1 MLTENID
8 SRKFS
13 KVFANE
19 DSLVLFS
26 PLQLQFFKPAHAPSR
41 GKTELTF
48 FGHGFTETGLQSA
61 RFKVNNTLIEEVDL
75 SYDDKTS
82 TFYCKAP

>member
-1 MLTENID
+1 MLTENVD

-26 PLQLQFFKPAHAPSR
+26 PLQLQFFKPALAPSR
-41 GKTELTF
+41 GRTELTF
-48 FGHGFTETGLQSA
+48 FGHGFTDTGVQSA
-61 RFKVNNTLIEEVDL
+61 RFKIGNSLV
-75 SYDDKTS
+75 
-82 TFYCKAP
+82 

>member
-1 MLTENID
+1 MD

-26 PLQLQFFKPAHAPSR
+26 PLQLQFFKPNLVPSR
-41 GKTELTF
+41 GKSELTF
-48 FGHGFTETGLQSA
+48 FGHGFTQTGLQSV
-61 RFKVNNTLIEEVDL
+61 RFLVNNSLVE
-75 SYDDKTS
+75 
-82 TFYCKAP
+82 

>member
-1 MLTENID
+1 MTENID

-26 PLQLQFFKPAHAPSR
+26 PLQLQFFKPSLAPSR

-48 FGHGFTETGLQSA
+48 FGYGFTDTGLQTA
-61 RFKVNNTLIEEVDL
+61 RFKHGDKLIQEIDL
-75 SYDDKTS
+75 HYDGKTS

>member
-1 MLTENID
+1 MITEGID

-26 PLQLQFFKPAHAPSR
+26 PLQLQFFKPALAPSR
-41 GKTELTF
+41 GKT
-48 FGHGFTETGLQSA
+48 
-61 RFKVNNTLIEEVDL
+61 
-75 SYDDKTS
+75 
-82 TFYCKAP
+82 